1 MNLADLYDSTD
12 DPHEKLLF
20 VTIWLDATASAVRA
34 RLQLAEMGRDA
45 REMAEYWR
53 GFANG
58 VELAQQ
64 ELRALLTHIDWI
76 EQDESGQWLNRPLRA
91 ASPAWAVD
99 AAGYFSLFRRRTIF
113 SNSTPQNTTELNA
126 RLSSKSR
133 RLSACV
139 PNISCKGGR

>member
-1 MNLADLYDSTD
+1 MASRAPAAGKVLAATFHVLMDRNRMNLADLYQSTD

-34 RLQLAEMGRDA
+34 RLHLAEMGRDA

-64 ELRALLTHIDWI
+64 ELRALLAHIDWI
-76 EQDESGQWLNRPLRA
+76 EQDESGQWR
-91 ASPAWAVD
+91 V
-99 AAGYFSLFRRRTIF
+99 
-113 SNSTPQNTTELNA
+113 TTNHENGE
-126 RLSSKSR
+126 S
-133 RLSACV
+133 
-139 PNISCKGGR
+139 